1 MKTIK
6 SHKMIN
12 IIIKR
17 INKIKKKKRI
27 KNTQQ
32 KMEVINMM

>member
-17 INKIKKKKRI
+17 IKKIKKKKRI

-32 KMEVINMM
+32 KMDVINIM